1 MLKNAN
7 VKSTF
12 RGILTEINKRRPGPD
27 AVGGT
32 NWEDDMGEYANRAG
46 SRRSFLAGTAATGL
60 VATVAGFP
68 TVSLGQSKPPIKIGM
83 PTILSGRVAQIGIS
97 SRNAAQLAVDDFNAA
112 GGLDGRMIELVVR
125 DSKGKPDEAARVVRE
140 LINSDGCSIILDA
153 EASSAAFAVQEV
165 VRETGHLCIHTVSET
180 SSLSADPKIRT
191 PNAFRSSR
199 QGIHDS
205 VFAGKYA
212 AEIAKAEGLKR
223 WMICS
228 PDYAYGR
235 DTSAEFL
242 EYLKIFEPSVELAGD
257 TWPKLFAADY
267 TENITKILQVKPQA
281 LYSCLYGGD
290 LVTFIDQ
297 SNLYDLLAQTNVFA
311 VNLADYTTMREVKK
325 LPKGIHSS
333 NRYLTTFPA
342 TKANA
347 EWGERYRKKYD
358 VLPIN
363 WSWEAATGTQFLL
376 EAMKKTGSDDGKVLA
391 QALRDMVIE
400 SPFGANGKITMR
412 AEDQTI
418 VGYAIG
424 WGTTVPTDPFVTDM
438 KAADWSFIVERE
450 AEWKKRKGYA

>member
-1 MLKNAN
+1 MEK
-7 VKSTF
+7 
-12 RGILTEINKRRPGPD
+12 P
-27 AVGGT
+27 
-32 NWEDDMGEYANRAG
+32 ANRAG
-46 SRRSFLAGTAATGL
+46 SRRSFLAATAATGL
-60 VATVAGFP
+60 AVAGFP
-68 TVSLGQSKPPIKIGM
+68 MVARGQSKAPIKIGM

-97 SRNAAQLAVDDFNAA
+97 SRNAAQMTVDDFNAA

-140 LINSDGCSIILDA
+140 LINSDGCTIILDA
-153 EASSAAFAVQEV
+153 EASSASFAVQEV
-165 VRETGHLCIHTVSET
+165 VRETGHLSIHTVSET
-180 SSLSADPKIRT
+180 SSLSADSKIRT
-191 PNAFRSSR
+191 ANAFRAAR

-205 VFAGKYA
+205 SFAGKYA
-212 AEIAKAEGLKR
+212 AEIAKAQGLKR

-235 DTSAEFL
+235 DTSGEFL
-242 EYLKIFEPSVELAGD
+242 EYLKIFEPSVELAGE

-281 LYSCLYGGD
+281 LYTCLYGGD

-297 SNLYDLLAQTNVFA
+297 GNLYDLFAQANVFA
-311 VNLADYTTMREVKK
+311 VNMADYTTLREIKK
-325 LPKGIHSS
+325 LPKGIHSA

-363 WSWEAATGTQFLL
+363 WSWENAVGMQFLT
-376 EAMKKTGSDDGKVLA
+376 EAMKKTGSDDAKVLA
-391 QALRDMVIE
+391 QALRGMVIE
-400 SPFGANGKITMR
+400 SPFGADGKITMR

-424 WGTTVPTDPFVTDM
+424 WGTTIPTQPYVTDM
-438 KAADWSFIVERE
+438 QAADWGFIVERE